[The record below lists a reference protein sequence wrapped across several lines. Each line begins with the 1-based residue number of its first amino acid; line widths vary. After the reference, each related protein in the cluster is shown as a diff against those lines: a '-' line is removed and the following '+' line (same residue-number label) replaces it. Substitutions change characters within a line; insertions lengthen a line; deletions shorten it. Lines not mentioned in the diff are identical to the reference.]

1 MNKKINSISS
11 HFMTFNFK
19 FRACR
24 LQSTY
29 ITPVNFT
36 VSVDI
41 VIPDE
46 KAKTKE
52 QVEKDSFTS
61 LQKISYFFENIL
73 DNVIIA
79 DVLNLE
85 DLEICNSLSND
96 VLFCPGSPS
105 DDIIAR
111 LLHAK
116 VIALSNNIFA
126 VGKMVLSADD
136 TQYTF
141 TLQPIPNEN
150 ILPKTTSEYLD
161 GVSLQHSIPW
171 WNRNDGFIYEIIIP
185 DNEDPSEAV
194 DELPIDPF
202 IQFNKFIDELMQ
214 ESLVNTN
221 SVPAKLVQV
230 EKWKPKT
237 V

>member
-1 MNKKINSISS
+1 
-11 HFMTFNFK
+11 MTFNFK
-19 FRACR
+19 FRASR

-46 KAKTKE
+46 KTKTKE
-52 QVEKDSFTS
+52 QLEKDSFTS
-61 LQKISYFFENIL
+61 LQKISFLFENIL

-85 DLEICNSLSND
+85 DLEVCNSLSND
-96 VLFCPGSPS
+96 VLFCPGSAS

-116 VIALSNNIFA
+116 VTALSTNVFT
-126 VGKMVLSADD
+126 VGKMVVSADD
-136 TQYTF
+136 TQYSF
-141 TLQPIPNEN
+141 TLQPMANDN
-150 ILPKTTSEYLD
+150 ILPKTTAEYLD
-161 GVSLQHSIPW
+161 GVTLQHNIPW
-171 WNRNDGFIYEIIIP
+171 WNRNDGFIYEIIMP
-185 DNEDPSEAV
+185 VNEESSEIE

-202 IQFNKFIDELMQ
+202 IQFDKFIDEFME
-214 ESLVNTN
+214 ESSVNTN
-221 SVPAKLVQV
+221 PIPAKLVQV